1 MSCRPG
7 LGSDEFVR
15 IRAARRPSGPGASSR
30 GRRERTSRQP
40 TSPPHDT
47 REITLHRPAPLAG
60 WSSHPYARAA
70 PHQAP
75 QPLHVR
81 DLHEVSR
88 PSRPRFALRSSA
100 PPSAGPSATP
110 RALPLSFGRPTTVL
124 PRSSSSEPG
133 RSTPRLFRDP
143 IRARRSTTPRA
154 RIPSQ
159 DPRSKTNLAA
169 LSGRR
174 GRRSGL
180 ARRLAATAGPRP
192 ARAGEALVRA
202 GDQVALD
209 LLGGVEGDADD
220 DQQ

>member
-60 WSSHPYARAA
+60 PPIRTPEPRLTKRLSPSTSETCMRSADRA
-70 PHQAP
+70 
-75 QPLHVR
+75 
-81 DLHEVSR
+81 
-88 PSRPRFALRSSA
+88 RPRFALRSSA